1 MRPFVLEVGVVAAAE
16 ITTLKTDVIGPGQMF
31 QAYSIMARDETNAI
45 ATYIEI
51 GIFSGTR
58 LIPID
63 STPGAFAAK
72 TSHTIYWP
80 AVVGPGQGIYAVF
93 ATPTADD
100 KLSLVAAGMVGPVG
114 RDDNEA
120 GFGRRHGERGL

>member
-1 MRPFVLEVGVVAAAE
+1 MRPFVLEAGVVAAAE

-31 QAYSIMARDETNAI
+31 HASSIMARDENNTI

-51 GIFSGTR
+51 GIYSGSR

-63 STPGAFAAK
+63 ATAGAFAAK

-80 AVVGPGQGIYAVF
+80 AVVGPGQGVYATF

-100 KLSLVAAGMVGPVG
+100 KLTLVAAGLIGPVG
-114 RDDNEA
+114 RGDIEENI
-120 GFGRRHGERGL
+120 GRRHGKGSL